1 MMHLRFL
8 KKGLIMEKPIVTTEL
23 SAVLGERLI
32 DKPELPPQ
40 GTVSYQWAETE
51 WSGDGQIKVGRKEK
65 FEVFCD
71 EPPRIGGQDRYPQ
84 PLTYIC
90 MGVGF

>member
-1 MMHLRFL
+1 
-8 KKGLIMEKPIVTTEL
+8 MEKPIVTTDQ
-23 SAVLGERLI
+23 SAAPGEWSI
-32 DKPELPPQ
+32 DKPELPKA

-51 WSGDGQIKVGRKEK
+51 SMEGQLKVGRKEK

>member
-1 MMHLRFL
+1 
-8 KKGLIMEKPIVTTEL
+8 ME
-23 SAVLGERLI
+23 
-32 DKPELPPQ
+32 
-40 GTVSYQWAETE
+40 
-51 WSGDGQIKVGRKEK
+51 GQLKVGRKEK

-71 EPPRIGGQDRYPQ
+71 EPPRIGGSDRYPQ

>member
-1 MMHLRFL
+1 
-8 KKGLIMEKPIVTTEL
+8 MEKPIVSTEL
-23 SAVLGERLI
+23 SAVPGERLI
-32 DKPELPPQ
+32 DKPELPKG

-51 WSGDGQIKVGRKEK
+51 SMEGQLKVGRKEK

>member
-1 MMHLRFL
+1 MTGPL
-8 KKGLIMEKPIVTTEL
+8 KHSDISKKP
-23 SAVLGERLI
+23 GERTI

-40 GTVSYQWAETE
+40 GLLVEQSADCEVT
-51 WSGDGQIKVGRKEK
+51 GGGQLKVGRHRD

-71 EPPRIGGQDRYPQ
+71 EPEYLGGGDKHPQ